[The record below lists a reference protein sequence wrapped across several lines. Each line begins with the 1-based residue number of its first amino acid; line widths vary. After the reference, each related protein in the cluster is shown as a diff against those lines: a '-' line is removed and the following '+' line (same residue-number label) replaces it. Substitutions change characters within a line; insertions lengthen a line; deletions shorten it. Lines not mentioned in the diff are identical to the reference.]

1 MIVVVSGP
9 GGAGKGTVVEQLI
22 ARDPQ
27 LWLSR
32 SWTTRDRRPGEAEDA
47 YVFATREAFER
58 RIAEGGFLEWV
69 EFLDYLQG
77 SPIPEPPEGRDVLF
91 EIDVNGAAQIR
102 ERFPEAHL
110 IFVDAP
116 SRAEQEARLRKRG
129 DSDERVAQR
138 LAKADA
144 ELARADELGAVVVI
158 NHEVDD
164 TVAEIERLI
173 AQHRAADRSADPS
186 HRTGRS

>member
-1 MIVVVSGP
+1 VIFVVSGP
-9 GGAGKGTVVEQLI
+9 GGAGKGTVVERLI
-22 ARDPQ
+22 DRDPT

-47 YVFATREAFER
+47 YVFSTRDEFEKR
-58 RIAEGGFLEWV
+58 VADGGFLEWV

-77 SPIPEPPEGRDVLF
+77 SPVPEPPEGCDVLF

-102 ERFPEAHL
+102 DRFPEAHL

-129 DSDERVAQR
+129 DTEERVAQR

-144 ELARADELGAVVVI
+144 EAARADELDAVVVI
-158 NHEVDD
+158 NHDVED
-164 TVAEIERLI
+164 TVAEIEALI
-173 AQHRAADRSADPS
+173 AARRSAA
-186 HRTGRS
+186 